1 MPRMTPSMRPD
12 WISRRITIHQSRSLI
27 SPRASARMIKVA
39 ARRGVAQPFPQGQIS
54 RPAFEKVRDLEERA
68 EPAPVMQNMPKDVE
82 NLKDQL
88 VFFAKRAKAKAL
100 PASGAQSC

>member
-1 MPRMTPSMRPD
+1 MAAEQVGRQRED
-12 WISRRITIHQSRSLI
+12 YRKD
-27 SPRASARMIKVA
+27 SAEGAVA
-39 ARRGVAQPFPQGQIS
+39 AQAVAQPFPEGRIP
-54 RPAFEKVRDLEERA
+54 RPAFEKVRNLKERA